1 MADRGYIDARL
12 ATLPQWHALLQA
24 PLPAAASVDGRLLFA
39 NQAMLDLVH
48 WSAEDLLSQGS
59 WMPILI
65 PDEQERAVMRRETA
79 DVVASDGVMR
89 HRHTITCGDGVQRVV
104 DLTTTAITMPD
115 GERGL
120 MTIAVDR
127 TGLAMPVGGGERGFE
142 QLVEDA
148 PDLMLRV
155 DALTGRMLYVNRAVE
170 RLTGYAPEEFYKDAG
185 LFARIVLPEH
195 RPAWEASFSRLQE
208 SSARTFDL
216 GVTTRAG
223 EKLILQMSLYPVR
236 DAQGRVRV
244 LEGVA
249 RDNTSLK
256 QLEEIRQR
264 NQERASLDRLETQL
278 LANVSHELRTPLVSI
293 KGYNDLLLRGTL
305 GPINARQRRGLEI
318 AAANTQRLVE
328 LIETLLD
335 LARREEGRLE
345 LSMTRFD
352 LREAVSSAAAAV
364 GERLASRNIPLKLEL
379 GGDPLLVYGD
389 RARLEQV
396 FRALISNAEKF
407 TEQPG
412 GSIEVVARRRVG
424 PRPKAGAG
432 SEGDAIDVV
441 EVAVADRGIGIPV
454 DARARIFDRFYQ
466 VDASSTRR
474 FGGAGLGL
482 ALAKE
487 LVTLHDVVI
496 TLDSAEGRGST
507 FTVRRPFAAARD
519 ATGPVATGRAVVLVG
534 ADETMRAR
542 LEPVLEAAALQPI
555 DLLWSPTPDELVRR
569 ARRHRPDVVL
579 LALDPPYPIDP
590 TLELLKADED
600 TAQLPVVVVADA
612 RGPIGRAELVVGP
625 ADHSRLTEGLLRLL
639 GRAVPRSAGGA
650 RVVVVEDEL
659 EILDFTRFVLE
670 REGYEVVSVTSGEAA
685 LNAVTPDVDLVILDI
700 VLEDADGIEICR
712 RLKAQESTAH
722 VPVLMVTAMSGE
734 AVQKVSLEAG
744 ADGYLMKPF
753 GLDEFLQKVRLHLR
767 GRHHAARES
776 A

>member
-1 MADRGYIDARL
+1 MADRGYIDATL
-12 ATLPQWHALLQA
+12 AALPQWQALLHA
-24 PLPAAASVDGRLLFA
+24 PLPVAAGSRDGRLLFA
-39 NQAMLDLVH
+39 NQALLDLVR
-48 WSAEDLLSQGS
+48 WSAEDLLAQGS
-59 WMPILI
+59 WMPLLL
-65 PDEQERAVMRRETA
+65 PDEQQRALALRETE
-79 DVVASDGVMR
+79 DVLASGGVMR

-104 DLTTTAITMPD
+104 DLTTTGITMPD
-115 GERGL
+115 GERGT
-120 MTIAVDR
+120 MSIAVDR
-127 TGLAMPVGGGERGFE
+127 TGLTMPVGGGERGFAE
-142 QLVEDA
+142 LVEDA
-148 PDLMLRV
+148 PDIMLRV

-170 RLTGYAPEEFYKDAG
+170 RLTGYEPEAFYKDAG
-185 LFARIVLPEH
+185 LFTHIILPEH

-208 SSARTFDL
+208 SAARTFDL
-216 GVTTRAG
+216 GLTTRAG

-236 DAQGRVRV
+236 DAQGRVLV

-264 NQERASLDRLETQL
+264 NQERASLDRLKTQL

-345 LSMTRFD
+345 LSMVRFD
-352 LREAVSSAAAAV
+352 LREAVTAAATAV
-364 GERLASRNIPLKLEL
+364 GERLASRNIPLNLEL
-379 GGDPLLVYGD
+379 GAEPLFVYGD

-396 FRALISNAEKF
+396 FRALIGNAEKF

-412 GSIEVVARRRVG
+412 GSIDVVARRRI
-424 PRPKAGAG
+424 GAG
-432 SEGDAIDVV
+432 PALGGGGDGPDGSGVV

-487 LVTLHDVVI
+487 LVTLHDGDIAV
-496 TLDSAEGRGST
+496 DSVEGRGST
-507 FTVRRPFAAARD
+507 FTVRLPSADAREVS
-519 ATGPVATGRAVVLVG
+519 GPVATGRAVVLVG
-534 ADETMRAR
+534 AAEPLRAR
-542 LEPVLEAAALQPI
+542 LEPILEAAALQPI
-555 DLLWSPTPDELVRR
+555 DLLWSPTADELVRR
-569 ARRHRPDVVL
+569 ARRHRPDVVV
-579 LALDPPYPIDP
+579 LALEPLDR
-590 TLELLKADED
+590 TLEELKRDED
-600 TAQLPVVVVADA
+600 TAQIPVVVVADA
-612 RGPIGRAELVVGP
+612 RGPIGRAELVVAPGDG
-625 ADHSRLTEGLLRLL
+625 ARLTEGLLRLL

-685 LNAVTPDVDLVILDI
+685 LNAVTRDVDLVILDI

-712 RLKAQESTAH
+712 RLKSQESTAH

-767 GRHHAARES
+767 GRHQDARET